1 MFFHLNL
8 CRSVSSDS
16 AIIYLCVF
24 ARCYFILHAFVVC
37 DELCARSIWSFNFMS
52 RNVPVLHE
60 NMLFGPAMASD
71 EDDTVWQNAH
81 IYTDTHR
88 VFVDGDLMR
97 EKHFHARD
105 CD

>member
-1 MFFHLNL
+1 
-8 CRSVSSDS
+8 
-16 AIIYLCVF
+16 
-24 ARCYFILHAFVVC
+24 
-37 DELCARSIWSFNFMS
+37 MS

-105 CD
+105 CDWRVERWRHRMACTICTRTPPLLDKFRA